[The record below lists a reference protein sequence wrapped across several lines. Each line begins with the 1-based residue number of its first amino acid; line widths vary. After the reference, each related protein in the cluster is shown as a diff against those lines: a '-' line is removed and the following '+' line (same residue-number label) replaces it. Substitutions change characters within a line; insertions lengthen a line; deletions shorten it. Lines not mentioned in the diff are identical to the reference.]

1 MKKNT
6 KAALKSIVKEC
17 LIELLAEGLSDTETI
32 NESKSLKSTF
42 NKVSNNNISSNSNK
56 RYLNDIKKDIDN
68 SKTFNEDR
76 ISETVSKITK
86 DDVMS
91 QILADTARTTLVAQG
106 NSASG
111 ANIMTAGDAAAKASL
126 QSDPMELFSES
137 AGKWANLAFSGPLGK
152 K

>member
-17 LIELLAEGLSDTETI
+17 LIELLAEGLSGEAKI

-42 NKVSNNNISSNSNK
+42 NKISNSNNNQ
-56 RYLNDIKKDIDN
+56 RYLNNVKKDIDN

-76 ISETVSKITK
+76 INETVSKITK

-106 NSASG
+106 SSSTGSAS
-111 ANIMTAGDAAAKASL
+111 ANIMASGDAAAKASL

-137 AGKWANLAFSGPLGK
+137 AGKWANLAFSGPLTK